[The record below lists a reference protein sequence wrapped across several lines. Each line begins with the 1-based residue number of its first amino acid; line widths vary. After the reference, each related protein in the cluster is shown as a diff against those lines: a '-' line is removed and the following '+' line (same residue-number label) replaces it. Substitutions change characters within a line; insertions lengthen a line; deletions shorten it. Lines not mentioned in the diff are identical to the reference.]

1 MRFLSTLA
9 ASVLGTLLALGIVLF
24 FVFFFFFAIALS
36 SDTTPTVEPGSVLTV
51 PIQGSIPE
59 RTSQDPFQKAFQSGP
74 SYDLRDLQSALR
86 AAEQDDRV
94 EAVWLRMKGTSASWG
109 TLEEVRA
116 AIMDLKESGTPVV
129 ASSEEFAMSEKDYYV
144 ASAADSVFAGPQT
157 TFEYNGFTT
166 IVSFYED
173 ALDKLNVEPEVIR
186 AGKYK
191 SAIEPFIRSDLSEPN
206 RQQLTA
212 LQTTINDQFLG
223 AVSTARSISVADL
236 TRLSTSD
243 ALLTVSR
250 ALEEGLIDG
259 LRYEDEVRTTIDQ
272 MTGPSGGAL
281 STMGLDSYSR
291 VPPSE
296 AGINYTGSGQVA
308 VVYGQGN
315 IVSGSPSESPLGNNQ
330 QVLGSSPLIDAL
342 ETARTSASTQAVVLR
357 INSPGGSAAASE
369 AMWKAVERTAADKPL
384 VVSMGDV
391 AASGGYYIAAP
402 ADTIVANETTVT
414 GSIGVFGLLLNAR
427 GLFENKLGVTFD
439 EVSTSP
445 YADMFSPTGP
455 LGPRETQLMEQYV
468 DHTYTTFLER
478 VAAGRAM
485 DTSAVHDVAQGRVW
499 SGQDAKDVGL
509 VDTTGTLADAIA
521 MAGDAAGL
529 GDGPYRVQELPRPKT
544 FAQRLSE
551 NFASQ
556 ATQLWHSVAST
567 PLERTMWREARV
579 LDRLVG
585 TNGKAQARLPYSIT
599 VQ

>member
-9 ASVLGTLLALGIVLF
+9 ASVLGTLLALGIVIF

-51 PIQGSIPE
+51 PIEGPIPE
-59 RTSQDPFQKAFQSGP
+59 RTSQDPFQKAFESGP
-74 SYDLRDLQSALR
+74 SYDLRDLQTALR
-86 AAEQDDRV
+86 AAKQDNRV

-116 AIMDLKESGTPVV
+116 AIMDLKASGTPVI

-166 IVSFYED
+166 IVSFYEN
-173 ALDKLNVEPEVIR
+173 ALDKLNVEPQVIR

-191 SAIEPFIRSDLSEPN
+191 SAIEPFVRSDLSEPN
-206 RQQLTA
+206 RQQLSA
-212 LQTTINDQFLG
+212 LQTTINDQFLQ
-223 AVSTARSISVADL
+223 AVSEARSISVEDL
-236 TRLSTSD
+236 TELSTTD

-250 ALEEGLIDG
+250 AAEEGLIDG
-259 LRYEDEVRTTIDQ
+259 LRYENEVRSTIGE
-272 MTGPSGGAL
+272 MMGTSGDL
-281 STMGLDSYSR
+281 STIGLDSYSR
-291 VPPSE
+291 VPASE
-296 AGINYTGSGQVA
+296 AGISYTGQGQVA

-315 IVSGSPSESPLGNNQ
+315 IVSGAPSESPFGGNQ
-330 QVLGSSPLIDAL
+330 QVLGSSTLIDAL
-342 ETARTSASTQAVVLR
+342 ETARTSASTEAVVLR

-369 AMWKAVERTAADKPL
+369 AMWKAVEQTADEKPL
-384 VVSMGDV
+384 IVSMGDV

-402 ADTIVANETTVT
+402 ADSIVANETTVT
-414 GSIGVFGLLLNAR
+414 GSIGVFGLLLNAQ
-427 GLFENKLGVTFD
+427 GLFEDKLGVTFD
-439 EVSTSP
+439 EVSTSS

-455 LGPRETQLMEQYV
+455 LEPRERQLMEQYV
-468 DHTYTTFLER
+468 DDTYTTFLER
-478 VAAGRAM
+478 VATGRAM

-499 SGQDAKDVGL
+499 SGQDAQEVGL

-551 NFASQ
+551 SFASQ

-585 TNGKAQARLPYSIT
+585 TNGKAQARLPYSIE